1 MSRTPLFAAV
11 KKALAAASLDQGI
24 VWPRSSALS
33 RRQLLRLSA
42 AAAGAAAF
50 APTLDWS
57 AYAKEK
63 KSKGQ
68 KPSSVAIIGGGVAG
82 LTAAYRLQQAG
93 AKPVLFEASNRWG
106 GRMFTRYD
114 FYKGMFC
121 ELGGEF
127 VDTDHEDLQK
137 LGAEHG
143 VEMQKLATEGEG
155 EDLYFFKG
163 QFHTPKEMIDPA
175 KKTGAFAPIAKQI
188 AKDAGK
194 LTDRNDNWTK
204 HATRLDQTSLKD
216 YLERFRGKTD
226 DWAIDLL
233 DVAYNIEFGLETKD
247 QSSLNMVDFITTDM
261 SKPFSMFG
269 KSDEVFRIK
278 GGSSALIKALVAALE
293 NKIDMKQG
301 YGLTTL
307 DTKDGKIVVGFDA
320 PGGVTSSE
328 NFDGVILALPFT
340 KLRQVKGLENLKLG
354 DDKLKCIH
362 ELGYGINAKIL
373 QGTTSRVWRSPEL
386 GLPAPSNGLFYSDL
400 GFQNLSGTEPRPA
413 GRCRHHHQLPRCKAW
428 ADRREVRT
436 RRVPRRPT
444 QDVAKDSRQYRPVC
458 CRILVLGGLSL
469 HARQLCQRQSG
480 PIHHVVGGRTGAGS
494 ARPPAICRRAYE
506 RRLPRLYERW
516 RAKRKPGLCRAY
528 QNART
533 AQIGSGGTRGLLEPA
548 SGVAFLWRS
557 APRWTNLPRGL
568 SGGCASCPKP

>member
-11 KKALAAASLDQGI
+11 KRALAQASHESGI
-24 VWPRSSALS
+24 VFPRSSALT
-33 RRQLLRLSA
+33 RRSLLRLSA
-42 AAAGAAAF
+42 AAAGAAALL
-50 APTLDWS
+50 PVTDWS
-57 AYAKEK
+57 AYAKK
-63 KSKGQ
+63 PKRPKGPVPQ
-68 KPSSVAIIGGGVAG
+68 SVAIIGGGVAG
-82 LTAAYRLQQAG
+82 LTAAYRLQKAG

-106 GRMFTRYD
+106 GRMFTQYD

-137 LGAEHG
+137 LGAELG

-163 QFHTPKEMIDPA
+163 QFHAPKEMIDPA

-194 LTDRNDNWTK
+194 LTDKNDDWTK
-204 HATRLDQTSLKD
+204 HATKLDQTSLKD
-216 YLERFRGKTD
+216 YLEQFRGKTD

-233 DVAYNIEFGLETKD
+233 DVAYNIEYGLETKD

-269 KSDEVFRIK
+269 ESDEVFRIK
-278 GGSSALIKALVAALE
+278 GGSSALIKALVAALD

-301 YGLTTL
+301 YALTTL

-328 NFDGVILALPFT
+328 NFDAVILALPFT
-340 KLRQVKGLENLKLG
+340 KLRQVKGLENLSLG
-354 DDKLKCIH
+354 DDKLKCIR

-373 QGTTSRVWRSPEL
+373 QGTTSRVWRTPDS

-400 GFQNLSGTEPRPA
+400 GFQNLWDSSRAQPGEA
-413 GRCRHHHQLPRCKAW
+413 GII
-428 ADRREVRT
+428 T
-436 RRVPRRPT
+436 N
-444 QDVAKDSRQYRPVC
+444 Y
-458 CRILVLGGLSL
+458 LG
-469 HARQLCQRQSG
+469 A
-480 PIHHVVGGRTGAGS
+480 
-494 ARPPAICRRAYE
+494 
-506 RRLPRLYERW
+506 
-516 RAKRKPGLCRAY
+516 KPGLTDAKSALDAFRADLPKMSQKIADTIDPSAVVSWFWAVY
-528 QNART
+528 PFT
-533 AQIGSGGTRGLLEPA
+533 LGSYASAKVGQYTTLLDVAPEPA
-548 SGVAFLWRS
+548 LDGRLQFAGEHTSADFLGFMNGGVQSGNRAS
-557 APRWTNLPRGL
+557 AALIKMMAL
-568 SGGCASCPKP
+568 HKQK